1 MKNDEIHST
10 IGGELIRKFCSILT
24 KLLAVNF
31 LTLLFCI
38 PVVTAGAALSA
49 MHECLLKIVRG
60 TDAPV
65 GGQFLRAFRANLKQA
80 TLLWLPFLLIFAA
93 ALADLFILLA
103 APEVLEPWVSVP
115 AIAAAIAAFLLFQ
128 FVMPVQSRFENTPLS
143 ILRSAAILS
152 VSHFPRTLL
161 MALLWMAPAFL
172 FLKVTLS
179 WPLVLM
185 FGLSVPGYLCA
196 KLYDPVF
203 LRLEE
208 NQESGEQSGA

>member
-10 IGGELIRKFCSILT
+10 IGGELIRKFCGILT

-31 LTLLFCI
+31 LTLLCCL
-38 PVVTAGAALSA
+38 PVITAGASLCA
-49 MHECLLKIVRG
+49 MHGCLLKIVRG
-60 TDAPV
+60 TDV
-65 GGQFLRAFRANLKQA
+65 QTGGEFLRAFRANLKQA

-93 ALADLFILLA
+93 VLADLLILLA
-103 APEVLEPWVSVP
+103 APQVLEPWVSVP
-115 AIAAAIAAFLLFQ
+115 ALAAAIAALLLFQ
-128 FVMPVQSRFENTPLS
+128 FVMPVQAHFENGPLA

-152 VSHFPRTLL
+152 VSKLPRTLL
-161 MALLWMAPAFL
+161 MAVLGMAPAFL

-179 WPLVLM
+179 WPLVAM
-185 FGLSVPGYLCA
+185 FGFSVPGYLCA

-208 NQESGEQSGA
+208 NQAGEP